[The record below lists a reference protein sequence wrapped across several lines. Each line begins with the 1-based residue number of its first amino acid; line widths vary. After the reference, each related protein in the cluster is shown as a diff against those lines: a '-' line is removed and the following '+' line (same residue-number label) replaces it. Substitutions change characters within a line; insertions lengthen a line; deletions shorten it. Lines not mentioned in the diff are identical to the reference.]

1 MNVHFIAPQEEE
13 VHYSSWGYRYAHSA
27 AHSSKRFEPL
37 SGVILLCQGI
47 VKLKKHKQQIQL
59 CYVVYNETKYHFEIP
74 ICFWFQW
81 MSLSNLFLIKFLKFL
96 VLGLW
101 LYDFWFYHTNDFKSP
116 LTPSW
121 RWIKKLSAKTTKYIP
136 KCWERSVTR
145 KSNLNFTRVTKDS
158 SFDQHFLYVWSKPS

>member
-1 MNVHFIAPQEEE
+1 MHIQ
-13 VHYSSWGYRYAHSA
+13 HYIHQKDLNLCLASCYYV
-27 AHSSKRFEPL
+27 K
-37 SGVILLCQGI
+37 VLLNW
-47 VKLKKHKQQIQL
+47 KKHKQQIQL
-59 CYVVYNETKYHFEIP
+59 CYCVYNETKYHFEIP

-81 MSLSNLFLIKFLKFL
+81 MSLSNLFLIKFLKFV

-121 RWIKKLSAKTTKYIP
+121 RWMKKLSAKTTKYIP

-145 KSNLNFTRVTKDS
+145 KSNLNFTWVTKDL